1 MSLSFPVLRSAVLA
15 VCVGLVPAVSSAALP
30 PVGTIIGPSPE
41 ELSAVMADSGC
52 PLEKMAVEN
61 GNVAATCRD
70 TEGVAWSF
78 HIDPTTGRVMKV
90 ARIN

>member
-1 MSLSFPVLRSAVLA
+1 MYLSFPVLRSTVLA
-15 VCVGLVPAVSSAALP
+15 VCVGLVPVVSSAALP

-70 TEGVAWSF
+70 TEGVSWTF

>member
-1 MSLSFPVLRSAVLA
+1 MYLSFRVLRPAVLA

-41 ELSAVMADSGC
+41 ELSAVMANSGC
-52 PLEKMAVEN
+52 PLEKMAVED

-70 TEGVAWSF
+70 TNGEAWTF

-90 ARIN
+90 AKIN